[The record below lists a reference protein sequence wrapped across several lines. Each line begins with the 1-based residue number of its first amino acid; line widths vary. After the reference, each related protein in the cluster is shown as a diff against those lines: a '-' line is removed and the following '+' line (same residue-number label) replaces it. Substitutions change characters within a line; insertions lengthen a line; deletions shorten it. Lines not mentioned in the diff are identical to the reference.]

1 MAKKPPPI
9 LIFAVF
15 SFWVALPVF
24 AQSEESASPPPR
36 QTHDDHDRATGPVF
50 RSFPRDSTIMVRS
63 YMPPELDPRHRYP
76 DARPVRDLPGG
87 GKAGTG
93 NSRGRVMTWNLVTG
107 EVSESEE
114 VSLPDLQEILMV
126 PGQAGVLQAPSGGDR
141 DPGKDFNGWYLVEDP
156 TTWEYPRRVKMWMS
170 FRDQSNQVWEF
181 VGSGSLIDPM
191 HVLTAAHCVYA
202 HEDLSEGW
210 SIFDG
215 AEAVTISPGYEVG
228 ISPWG
233 LAEAVELHVWS
244 AWIDDEDSNFD
255 LAIVDLDRPVGIL
268 TGCYGFGYHPDCDYF
283 LHGVWD
289 LAGYPIWSDPPG
301 ELMYEAVGNYDW
313 CSWLMGGGNLVT
325 FDSSAGQ
332 GLSGSGS
339 VRDGIIWAVHVARNE
354 YESLDCAICNGIF
367 QDSEGILLADRPTSP
382 DLWPLQVQV
391 EPYLVDPGD
400 QLSSFSFVLGNYS
413 RVGYTGNVIC
423 KIYLSAD
430 NVITEDDIW
439 LDYVNVEANIP
450 PGTGQ
455 SVAIQPPTI
464 PVTTDPGQWFL
475 GLIIT
480 LEDADQGNNVTGV
493 FDQGVINVHCPYVP
507 MTVITAPANGEVC
520 QPTSRTID
528 WNDVPNAD
536 IYELVIGPGCDVG
549 LTVPT
554 SVSQYTVTGL
564 NHGQTYFVKVRTH
577 SICGEVSAWS
587 PCIHFTTEYIPSPYF
602 TFTDP
607 PEGDFCQDAD
617 SVTVRWDPMPRAYM
631 YQIQLGETCGSGLV
645 SSVHAPVTEYTFTAL
660 QDSAT
665 YHYRARTLDECGN
678 WGEWSECGSF
688 TTLPTIYPVPAG
700 PSPADGFACAGAG
713 VDLAWEPVGFPCS
726 YYEVEWGRTCR
737 MDTMTVTHTAAL
749 DLPTM
754 GEGLWY
760 WHVRAAHICG
770 GISSWS
776 PCWSFNVDVT
786 PPEWPEGIS
795 SSTHDVGV
803 WSGDNQV
810 TTNWPA
816 AVDGPCQVAY
826 RVVWNH
832 DPNTIPGT
840 QATLVGDCQYQSC
853 PLPDGNDQWFHVLAQ
868 DQAGNPAVDPRH
880 LGPFWI
886 DATPPEV
893 HVINPVGGQSL
904 VSGQQ
909 VTVSWTGTDPAS
921 GVAGAELHYT
931 IDAGA
936 SWQPMAT
943 IADPLVTTFDW
954 TVPAAETDSARVR
967 VTVLDAVGNA
977 GSATNER
984 WFSIGSATGSGV
996 EPGVAAR
1003 FALAG
1008 NYPNPFNPMTT
1019 IRYAVPRTGRVRLAI
1034 YDPQG
1039 RRVCTLCDGVVE
1051 GPAWHEVR
1059 WDGINSS
1066 GRRVSSG
1073 VYFCRLEAE
1082 HFSETIRMVL
1092 IR

>member
-645 SSVHAPVTEYTFTAL
+645 SSVTTGSTGRPSEASGSGSTRNTSRSCSTVRKLVASPGRSPRVYTTWASTRCPGFSNRITPVESVTWIDTARIPGRTPAAAPCADVG
-660 QDSAT
+660 DAT
-665 YHYRARTLDECGN
+665 TSRTSGSPAAT
-678 WGEWSECGSF
+678 GATTTSPATSEAASNPSTSPSTLERGASF
-688 TTLPTIYPVPAG
+688 TSEGVRTVPGFRSRPATTIERW
-700 PSPADGFACAGAG
+700 
-713 VDLAWEPVGFPCS
+713 LA
-726 YYEVEWGRTCR
+726 
-737 MDTMTVTHTAAL
+737 AAL
-749 DLPTM
+749 
-754 GEGLWY
+754 
-760 WHVRAAHICG
+760 
-770 GISSWS
+770 
-776 PCWSFNVDVT
+776 
-786 PPEWPEGIS
+786 S
-795 SSTHDVGV
+795 SSFP
-803 WSGDNQV
+803 
-810 TTNWPA
+810 TTRP
-816 AVDGPCQVAY
+816 
-826 RVVWNH
+826 
-832 DPNTIPGT
+832 
-840 QATLVGDCQYQSC
+840 
-853 PLPDGNDQWFHVLAQ
+853 
-868 DQAGNPAVDPRH
+868 
-880 LGPFWI
+880 
-886 DATPPEV
+886 
-893 HVINPVGGQSL
+893 
-904 VSGQQ
+904 
-909 VTVSWTGTDPAS
+909 
-921 GVAGAELHYT
+921 
-931 IDAGA
+931 
-936 SWQPMAT
+936 
-943 IADPLVTTFDW
+943 
-954 TVPAAETDSARVR
+954 
-967 VTVLDAVGNA
+967 
-977 GSATNER
+977 
-984 WFSIGSATGSGV
+984 
-996 EPGVAAR
+996 
-1003 FALAG
+1003 
-1008 NYPNPFNPMTT
+1008 
-1019 IRYAVPRTGRVRLAI
+1019 
-1034 YDPQG
+1034 
-1039 RRVCTLCDGVVE
+1039 
-1051 GPAWHEVR
+1051 
-1059 WDGINSS
+1059 
-1066 GRRVSSG
+1066 
-1073 VYFCRLEAE
+1073 
-1082 HFSETIRMVL
+1082 
-1092 IR
+1092 